1 MGTGNAGQQNKN
13 GWDRDLDVV
22 LPCNNYYDHSR
33 SWRNEKPYPS
43 GNGYSGYDDY
53 EESREQNCYAGQ
65 SLPYESVQ
73 YRSHRQS
80 EKNDPLRDR
89 NGKFEKS
96 RKSRKSTKSGK
107 KIKTKRART
116 ASSVI
121 AFTATF
127 LLVVALGILGLCTY
141 GLIRSADR
149 RAAGEDT
156 AQAVL
161 EEVIPVVAPNTE
173 SAQQI
178 EEILLGKSEAQTQDA
193 TAQTEQ
199 GEATASDNITKLSDG
214 SYRVIPASQDTVTFA
229 FAGDILFD
237 LDYATGAS
245 ALQRGGIT
253 GSFDQS
259 VLDLMRSEDVF
270 MVNNEFPYSDR
281 GTPLA
286 DKKFTF
292 RATPST
298 ASWLTQMGVDIVSL
312 ANNHCYDYGEEAF
325 LDTLSTLENL
335 RMPYVGAGR
344 NLNEAAAPAYFHV
357 QDMTVAI
364 VNSTQIERLDNP
376 DTKGATQDTA
386 GVFRC
391 FDQTKLL
398 EVLKSAKQNAD
409 YVILYIH
416 WGTENETQP
425 DWLQTDRIADLSA
438 AGADLIVGDHPHCLQ
453 PFTHTGSTMVAYS
466 LGNFLFTSYTV
477 DTGILEASFSTAD
490 KALTSLRFVPMLQQD
505 SAVKMAD
512 ETEKT
517 RILQKLRDISP
528 DVNIDDDGFIT
539 MR

>member
-1 MGTGNAGQQNKN
+1 MAADNAGQQNKN

-22 LPCNNYYDHSR
+22 LPCTHY
-33 SWRNEKPYPS
+33 
-43 GNGYSGYDDY
+43 GTG
-53 EESREQNCYAGQ
+53 
-65 SLPYESVQ
+65 
-73 YRSHRQS
+73 YRS
-80 EKNDPLRDR
+80 EE
-89 NGKFEKS
+89 NGKK
-96 RKSRKSTKSGK
+96 RKTRRKRRTK
-107 KIKTKRART
+107 I
-116 ASSVI
+116 SSSAF
-121 AFTATF
+121 AFTVTF
-127 LLVVALGILGLCTY
+127 LLVITLGILALCTY

-149 RAAGEDT
+149 RAAGEGT
-156 AQAVL
+156 VQAVL
-161 EEVIPVVAPNTE
+161 EEVIPVVAPNAE

-178 EEILLGKSEAQTQDA
+178 EEMLLGTDTSKAAQ
-193 TAQTEQ
+193 EQ

-214 SYRVIPASQDTVTFA
+214 SYRVIPASEGTVTFA

-237 LDYATGAS
+237 QNYATGA
-245 ALQRGGIT
+245 AAVQRGGIT

-259 VLDLMRSEDVF
+259 ALELMRSEDVF

-292 RATPST
+292 RAAPST
-298 ASWLTQMGVDIVSL
+298 ASWLTEMGVDIVSL
-312 ANNHCYDYGEEAF
+312 ANNHCYDYGEDAF
-325 LDTLSTLENL
+325 LDTLTTLENL

-344 NLNEAAAPAYFHV
+344 NIDEAAAPAYFHV

-364 VNSTQIERLDNP
+364 VNATQIERLDNP
-376 DTKGATQDTA
+376 DTKGATQDSA

-398 EVLKSAKQNAD
+398 EVLSNAKQNAD

-425 DWLQTDRIADLSA
+425 DWLQTDRIGDLSA

-477 DTGILEASFSTAD
+477 DTGILEATFSTAY
-490 KALTSLRFVPMLQQD
+490 KTMTSLRFVPMLQQD

-512 ETEKT
+512 DTDKA

-528 DVNIDDDGFIT
+528 DVNIDEDGVIT
-539 MR
+539 SR

>member
-1 MGTGNAGQQNKN
+1 MGTDNAGQQNKN

-33 SWRNEKPYPS
+33 SWKNGKPYPS

-53 EESREQNCYAGQ
+53 EESGEQNCYAGQ
-65 SLPYESVQ
+65 SLPCESVQ
-73 YRSHRQS
+73 HRSRRQS
-80 EKNDPLRDR
+80 EKNDPLRDS
-89 NGKFEKS
+89 NGKSGKS
-96 RKSRKSTKSGK
+96 RKSGKSTKSRK
-107 KIKTKRART
+107 KIKTRRART
-116 ASSVI
+116 SSSVI

-156 AQAVL
+156 VQAVL

-173 SAQQI
+173 NAQQI

-193 TAQTEQ
+193 TAQAEQ
-199 GEATASDNITKLSDG
+199 GEVTASDNITKLSDG

-237 LDYATGAS
+237 LHYATGAS

-292 RATPST
+292 RAAPST

-398 EVLKSAKQNAD
+398 EVLKLAKQNAD

-453 PFTHTGSTMVAYS
+453 PFTYTGSTMVAYS

-490 KALTSLRFVPMLQQD
+490 KTLTSLRFVPMLQQD

-512 ETEKT
+512 ETEKA

>member
-1 MGTGNAGQQNKN
+1 MTGNAGQQNKN

-22 LPCNNYYDHSR
+22 LPCTDYGTYSR
-33 SWRNEKPYPS
+33 ERERARNSRENRYNGSK
-43 GNGYSGYDDY
+43 GNSGYRR
-53 EESREQNCYAGQ
+53 ESYNYARNR
-65 SLPYESVQ
+65 
-73 YRSHRQS
+73 YR
-80 EKNDPLRDR
+80 K
-89 NGKFEKS
+89 KS
-96 RKSRKSTKSGK
+96 RKARISSSTV
-107 KIKTKRART
+107 TFLAT
-116 ASSVI
+116 FFLVI
-121 AFTATF
+121 A
-127 LLVVALGILGLCTY
+127 LGGLGLCTY

-149 RAAGEDT
+149 RAAGEGT
-156 AQAVL
+156 VQAVL
-161 EEVIPVVAPNTE
+161 EEVIPVVAPSAE
-173 SAQQI
+173 SARQI
-178 EEILLGKSEAQTQDA
+178 EETLLGASADQAQS
-193 TAQTEQ
+193 AQEQ

-214 SYRVIPASQDTVTFA
+214 SYRVVPSSQDTVTFA

-237 LDYATGAS
+237 QNYATGAA

-253 GSFDQS
+253 GSFDQA
-259 VLDLMRSEDVF
+259 VLDKMRSEDVF
-270 MVNNEFPYSDR
+270 MVNNEFPYSER

-292 RATPST
+292 RASPST

-325 LDTLSTLENL
+325 QDTLSTLENL

-344 NLNEAAAPAYFHV
+344 NINEAAAPAYFHV

-364 VNSTQIERLDNP
+364 VNATQIERLDNP

-398 EVLKSAKQNAD
+398 EVLGNAKQNAD

-477 DTGILEASFSTAD
+477 DTGILEATFSTAD
-490 KALTSLRFVPMLQQD
+490 KSLTSLKFVPMLQQD

-512 ETEKT
+512 ETDKA

-528 DVNIDDDGFIT
+528 YVNIDADGYIT
-539 MR
+539 AK

>member
-33 SWRNEKPYPS
+33 SWKNEKPYPS
-43 GNGYSGYDDY
+43 GNGYNGYDDY

-73 YRSHRQS
+73 YCSRRQS
-80 EKNDPLRDR
+80 EKNDPLRDS

-116 ASSVI
+116 SSSVI

-490 KALTSLRFVPMLQQD
+490 KTLTSLRFVPMLQQD

-512 ETEKT
+512 ETEKA

-528 DVNIDDDGFIT
+528 DVNIDDNGFIT

>member
-33 SWRNEKPYPS
+33 SWRNEKPYSS
-43 GNGYSGYDDY
+43 GHGYSGYDDY
-53 EESREQNCYAGQ
+53 EESREQNCHAGQ

-80 EKNDPLRDR
+80 EKNNPLRDS

-116 ASSVI
+116 SSSVI